1 MATGNCFLQ
10 RLFSTFPAGFPGI
23 GLLILR
29 LGAGVPLLYFARE
42 DLLAAPDA
50 AKVAYSVVKICA
62 GILLLFGLWTPVA
75 GGIAALAGLWTFFS
89 QSWANHVYPL
99 DPMFLGVL
107 GASLAL
113 LGPGAWSV
121 DARLFGRRL
130 FVTRRP
136 RRGPH

>member
-1 MATGNCFLQ
+1 LQ

-29 LGAGVPLLYFARE
+29 LGAGVPLIYFARE

-50 AKVAYSVVKICA
+50 AKVAFGIVKICD

-75 GGIAALAGLWTFFS
+75 GGIAAFAGLWTFFS
-89 QSWANHVYPL
+89 QTWANRVYPL
-99 DPMFLGVL
+99 DHMFLGVL

-121 DARLFGRRL
+121 DARLFGRKL
-130 FVTRRP
+130 FVTRQRP
-136 RRGPH
+136 RHSKG

>member
-1 MATGNCFLQ
+1 M
-10 RLFSTFPAGFPGI
+10 

-29 LGAGVPLLYFARE
+29 LGAGVPLIYFARE

-50 AKVAYSVVKICA
+50 AKVAFSIVKICA

-75 GGIAALAGLWTFFS
+75 GAIAAFAGFWTFFS

-99 DPMFLGVL
+99 DHMFLGVL

-121 DARLFGRRL
+121 DARLFGRKL
-130 FVTRRP
+130 FVTRQRP
-136 RRGPH
+136 RRGPP